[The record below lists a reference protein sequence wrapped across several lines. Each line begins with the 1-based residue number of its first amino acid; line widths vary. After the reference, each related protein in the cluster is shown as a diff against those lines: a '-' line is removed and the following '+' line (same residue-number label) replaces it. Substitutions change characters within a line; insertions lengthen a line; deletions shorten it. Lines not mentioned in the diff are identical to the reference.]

1 MQVVARRLIFP
12 WSGFQRPSGRMVD
25 CDMMRHPD
33 PSLLVRELGFQ
44 EVWLTSMWS
53 IVWPTKRAPR
63 SDEVAIPTTAF

>member
-33 PSLLVRELGFQ
+33 PSLFVRGHEKVRTFGHEKSAPVAMRSPHFWPSD
-44 EVWLTSMWS
+44 VLT
-53 IVWPTKRAPR
+53 PR
-63 SDEVAIPTTAF
+63 